1 MALIKFKSIF
11 STQILIRICW
21 DLLDSQV
28 QFDLHRYYAFW
39 HDEFECF
46 LLAIFELNFFER
58 LWRPFVEFPV
68 EKNQWYGSI
77 FDDIYGGLVAVY
89 QELGAHEQLHLMPL
103 KNRLLMKVEEG
114 FELVILTLPFE
125 GTYLWKT
132 LVGHDR
138 CCQLWSIIFFEWNE
152 YCSIILMVTF
162 VKSIVDP
169 KACRA
174 VGWAAYFILSINN
187 ESLLACCWRL
197 MDERQR
203 AFLND
208 GTTNLIIALNLNDE
222 NANFTFEL
230 LKFEFMSYNLVLGYI
245 LEKIFFEDAEAW
257 LQAIE
262 VDWSVQRLF
271 VLPVVSTCVEF
282 ENLYQ

>member
-1 MALIKFKSIF
+1 
-11 STQILIRICW
+11 
-21 DLLDSQV
+21 
-28 QFDLHRYYAFW
+28 
-39 HDEFECF
+39 
-46 LLAIFELNFFER
+46 
-58 LWRPFVEFPV
+58 
-68 EKNQWYGSI
+68 
-77 FDDIYGGLVAVY
+77 
-89 QELGAHEQLHLMPL
+89 
-103 KNRLLMKVEEG
+103 
-114 FELVILTLPFE
+114 
-125 GTYLWKT
+125 
-132 LVGHDR
+132 
-138 CCQLWSIIFFEWNE
+138 
-152 YCSIILMVTF
+152 
-162 VKSIVDP
+162 
-169 KACRA
+169 
-174 VGWAAYFILSINN
+174 
-187 ESLLACCWRL
+187 